1 MSPKNTELSSLRYLS
16 ANATLSNICV
26 TAFAE
31 QIDSDQHLTQQ
42 KSIPSNSSPIG
53 HYQQSEKVKQD
64 MKENKET
71 IVPPKATQKD
81 KNDNAKGPTTPSTK
95 TPISKLSIVA
105 IGLTLCLGG
114 FTYFHGHQQS
124 ITQKEIIEQLQTE
137 INTLKDTLQQTITDD
152 IKAHVAQ
159 AVETQNKQLNSLQ
172 QQVGS
177 QLTNQA
183 KAQEQFIN
191 KMDDSIKV
199 TEQNIVNFNERLS
212 AMSTTDNNIWL
223 ISQANYLVNL
233 AGRKI
238 WNDQDYTTARLLLK
252 NADASLAQAND
263 PSLLP
268 ARHAI
273 NKDISALAA
282 ISFTDF
288 DGIVMTLMNLVD
300 SVTELPLVD
309 HYQEID
315 LALIEHDDSITDQL
329 AEGEDNNRHVDNTA
343 PSKPV
348 DTQTPSS
355 SISDWYENLTKSSA
369 SFFAKFIQVEK
380 YDSFGECIASA
391 GQDAALLEK
400 CQVHTAVIMPEQALY
415 LRENIKL
422 RLLIAAQAVPRHQEL
437 IYQRA
442 LNDVSI
448 WANAYFDS
456 NASSVKAFLDE
467 LNNLQQQSISN
478 QNIPQQLSSR
488 DELDKL
494 MQTRV
499 RAMLAN

>member
-1 MSPKNTELSSLRYLS
+1 MSTKNTVPSSLRYLS

-26 TAFAE
+26 TVFTE
-31 QIDSDQHLTQQ
+31 SDSHQHLTEQ

-53 HYQQSEKVKQD
+53 HYPQSEKVKQD

-71 IVPPKATQKD
+71 PVQPKATQKD
-81 KNDNAKGPTTPSTK
+81 KNDNAKRPTTPLTK

-114 FTYFHGHQQS
+114 FTYFHGHQQA
-124 ITQKEIIEQLQTE
+124 ITQKATIEQLQSE

-152 IKAHVAQ
+152 IKVHVAQ
-159 AVETQNKQLNSLQ
+159 AVDTQNKQLNSLQ
-172 QQVGS
+172 QQVSS

-191 KMDDSIKV
+191 KVDDSIKV
-199 TEQNIVNFNERLS
+199 SEQNIVNFNERLS

-252 NADASLAQAND
+252 NADTSLAQAND

-288 DGIVMTLMNLVD
+288 DGIIMTLMNLVD

-309 HYQEID
+309 HYKEID
-315 LALIEHDDSITDQL
+315 LALIEHDDSITEHPT
-329 AEGEDNNRHVDNTA
+329 EGDDNNLVTDSA
-343 PSKPV
+343 KSSQPV
-348 DTQTPSS
+348 DTQAPSS

-380 YDSFGECIASA
+380 YDSFGECIANA

-400 CQVHTAVIMPEQALY
+400 CQAHTAVIMPEQALY

-442 LNDVSI
+442 LNDVSV

-456 NASSVKAFLDE
+456 HASSVKAFLDE

-478 QNIPQQLSSR
+478 QNVPQQLSSR